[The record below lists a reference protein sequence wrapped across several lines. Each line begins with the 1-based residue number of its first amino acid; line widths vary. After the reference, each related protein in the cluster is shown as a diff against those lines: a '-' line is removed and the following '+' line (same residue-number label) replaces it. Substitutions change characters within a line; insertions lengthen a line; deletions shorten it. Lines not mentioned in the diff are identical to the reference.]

1 MRLTPI
7 INIKGDLKMLYIC
20 LVLTVFLF
28 IREIIGPIRQK
39 NYRRFFE
46 IFPFF
51 LFFFAFFISCILGGS
66 AFNDA
71 STNYELYQDGCYYLK
86 SHGSYTEVSFAC
98 YIFAIIC
105 EITAFSSL
113 IVGAVMQLVSFKLK
127 KRRNKAGSHKE
138 V

>member
-1 MRLTPI
+1 
-7 INIKGDLKMLYIC
+7 MLYIC

-51 LFFFAFFISCILGGS
+51 LFFFTFFISCILGGS

-71 STNYELYQDGCYYLK
+71 SDNYELYRDGCYYLE
-86 SHGSYTEVSFAC
+86 SHGSYTEVSFPC
-98 YIFAIIC
+98 YLFALVS
-105 EITAFSSL
+105 EITAVSSL
-113 IVGAVMQLVSFKLK
+113 IVGVILQIINIKPKSAHN
-127 KRRNKAGSHKE
+127 RGENI
-138 V
+138 